1 MSNQTYVRIAESIDR
16 GFQTAPKE
24 GEALSR
30 AFIAYLELVY
40 TPEEWDQN
48 RNMPFFKAIRQAG
61 SGRAA

>member
-24 GEALSR
+24 GEELSR

-40 TPEEWDQN
+40 TPE
-48 RNMPFFKAIRQAG
+48 
-61 SGRAA
+61 